1 MRVEVIYTN
10 KSKHIKP
17 VAEAMARWVKT
28 YAKSINDFDKN
39 ATIDLLLIGFD
50 DSVRKD
56 SELENFIKNLDRKNV
71 HNIALFNA
79 FYLNDHKMTNM
90 IKLCQETNLPLMREQ
105 YSFKLTFYLNISIQ
119 EFKFFNLL
127 IIINY
132 LLPSF
137 YANTN

>member
-56 SELENFIKNLDRKNV
+56 SELENFIRNLDRKNV

-105 YSFKLTFYLNISIQ
+105 YSFKLTFKQSKEIDQCVIDGARLYIEDMVNIVRD
-119 EFKFFNLL
+119 
-127 IIINY
+127 Y
-132 LLPSF
+132 
-137 YANTN
+137 Y

>member
-1 MRVEVIYTN
+1 
-10 KSKHIKP
+10 
-17 VAEAMARWVKT
+17 MARWVKT

-56 SELENFIKNLDRKNV
+56 SELENFIRNLDRKNV

-105 YSFKLTFYLNISIQ
+105 YSFKLTFKQLKEIDQCVIDGARLYIEDMVNIVRD
-119 EFKFFNLL
+119 
-127 IIINY
+127 Y
-132 LLPSF
+132 
-137 YANTN
+137 Y

>member
-105 YSFKLTFYLNISIQ
+105 YSFKLTFKQLKEIDQCVIDGARLYIEDMVNIVRD
-119 EFKFFNLL
+119 
-127 IIINY
+127 Y
-132 LLPSF
+132 
-137 YANTN
+137 Y

>member
-56 SELENFIKNLDRKNV
+56 SELENFKNSVKSIKIAIGNL
-71 HNIALFNA
+71 
-79 FYLNDHKMTNM
+79 
-90 IKLCQETNLPLMREQ
+90 
-105 YSFKLTFYLNISIQ
+105 
-119 EFKFFNLL
+119 
-127 IIINY
+127 
-132 LLPSF
+132 
-137 YANTN
+137 

>member
-1 MRVEVIYTN
+1 MKVEVIYTN

-17 VAEAMARWVKT
+17 VAEAMAHWVRT

-39 ATIDLLLIGFD
+39 ADIDLLLIGFD

-56 SELENFIKNLDRKNV
+56 SELENFIKKLDRKNI

-105 YSFKLTFYLNISIQ
+105 YSFKLTFRQLKEIDQCVIDAARLYIEDMVNIVRD
-119 EFKFFNLL
+119 
-127 IIINY
+127 Y
-132 LLPSF
+132 
-137 YANTN
+137 Y